1 MTADLGHNISLSPP
15 RCYWTLVQYVGRK
28 KEIESA
34 GAADLMLSR
43 AHRHLFPLYDF
54 PWMANE
60 QGLAAL
66 KRWLSDSERFSDPV
80 GRIVQ
85 RRDIHRVEA
94 YPHVVLSHI
103 EPDKAV
109 GLMRKMCVSMVIHL

>member
-1 MTADLGHNISLSPP
+1 
-15 RCYWTLVQYVGRK
+15 
-28 KEIESA
+28 
-34 GAADLMLSR
+34 
-43 AHRHLFPLYDF
+43 
-54 PWMANE
+54 MANE

-80 GRIVQ
+80 GRIVR